1 MDRGDAEPRGT
12 GQGGVGQGG
21 AEPRGAGQ
29 GDARQG
35 DAEQGGAE
43 PRGTGRGGAGQSG
56 AGQGGAEQGGTEPS
70 GTGQGGT
77 EQDGAEPSSAGQGGT
92 EQGGTEPSSAGQGG
106 TEQVNARQDCAEPS
120 GAGQSGAGQGGT
132 EPSYTGQGDAEPSGA
147 GQGDAEQGGAEPSSA
162 GQGGTEQ
169 DGAEPSSAGQGGG
182 AERLGRLDEAIV
194 VLASSGLELSREE
207 LLDALWL
214 AGRLPEDGVEWA
226 PLARALTGG
235 GTALPATRPEP
246 ARPPATASP
255 AAPAQPTPEPTAPA
269 PTPEAD
275 GPGAQPSAP
284 AKGRPDDPP
293 DQPQPR
299 PRGDQRLRGL
309 YGGSQGPDT
318 EGAPDARRALPLRV
332 PEDKALRQEL
342 SIGRALRPLKQHRP
356 NPLKREFDEAATATA
371 LAETGLPDVV
381 TRPARERWLDL
392 ALVIDDGMS
401 MLLWRRLAVELRT
414 VLERSG
420 AFRVVRVLG
429 LHTRGTD
436 APALRARP
444 YAPDAPRLPTTAL
457 SDPSGHTLVLVVSD
471 GVGGAWRDGRMGQV
485 LARWAGVGP
494 TAVVH
499 ALPPRLWEGS
509 GIRARRWQVRTRR
522 PGSANTDWT
531 VADPVLPAALARFE
545 GVPVP
550 VLEPDAGPLADWA
563 RLIASASGT
572 AVLPLLDPGRGGPR
586 PAASATVPGRA
597 SVPAA
602 TTVPG
607 PAATPTPTP
616 ADELSRVQ
624 RFRDAASP
632 EAYRLAAHLAAVAPL
647 PVPVMRMVQ
656 KAVDG
661 RTDTGRL
668 AEVFLGGLMHPVA
681 PPASAGP
688 DPLPPEHRPF
698 AFADTAQRALLG
710 AVPLSELV
718 ATSKLIGRRLEQLA
732 GRSPDF
738 PAWLADARGT
748 DRLPPGARPFSAVE
762 RRLATRLGAP
772 SLSSAFATPTA
783 AQEWRRPEPG
793 DPRTLGPYRLTM
805 AGPPGARVNPFLG
818 QDAYGAEAI
827 VRIARH
833 LRGQQAADLLG
844 VEAEALR
851 RMDGRYTRRLLRTG
865 LDDDVPWLAE
875 EAFIGDRLDYLLRGN
890 AEGWDHRLDFL
901 RGDAE
906 RWDDRPDEATRT
918 GPERWDEHTAL
929 ALARQVADAVRL
941 SEEASMV
948 HGDLTISTVHVA
960 GADVL
965 LTGWSSASIDGAS
978 SPALGGDRPPTPED
992 NVRALGD
999 ILLSLGGGA
1008 PTRRPAPGLYFMPR
1022 WSSAAWEPLRALVM
1036 SCRER
1041 PHGHTAHEV
1050 WEFLTHF
1057 RPEAGTPQPRAGRP
1071 RAGRPVVCAR
1081 CGSPP
1086 APDDRFCDTCGG
1098 DVLTAPSSSAPPSSA
1113 PPSSTPPDSARASHP
1128 EPESGLPS
1136 INAYRAYRRLG
1147 GSRGYGVYLARRAGA
1162 SNDVVLRVAPG
1173 GTAQSSGRRLRAEAD
1188 ALRRMAGHYAPWLLV
1203 DASSLNPPGLVVE
1216 CVRHP
1221 SGSPAPPLS
1230 SLMGRRPDGSPR
1242 LDAERAATIGL
1253 RIAEAVNMC
1262 SLKGVVPGPLTAD
1275 TVLVTDSTVKL
1286 IGWTEASV
1294 GDRLPGAPTAADSVY
1309 ALGQILRDLSD
1320 AQPTGELVRTT
1331 DLWRNPQLL
1340 ATISACL
1347 DDRPGRRPS
1356 AGRVADVL
1364 VQCLTALPTFGHET
1378 LYEPES
1384 TDTQLPDDSAP
1395 ETSVPGPQVPLP
1407 EQPEAP
1413 PPAPAARPS
1422 RMTAILRN
1430 AGFGRSARRQRKREV
1445 IQRDLTV
1452 CHRIA
1457 VISHP
1462 IGVGRT
1468 ATTLALGAIF
1478 ASEREE
1484 RVLAVDAIPGG
1495 WGLTRRVQHE
1505 TEVTLRDLAHSDPL
1519 PDDHPS
1525 LEPYTT
1531 QKPSGLEILAGDY
1544 DQRSLGTPRVPVT
1557 NEEYRRVI
1565 GALSR
1570 HYSIILTDSD
1580 TGTSH
1585 TGRRGVLDLA
1595 DQVVIVTT
1603 PSAELTNSAHTILD
1617 RLAEDGHGDLA
1628 RNAITVISTSHETS
1642 QPDPRADPV
1651 TEFRARC
1658 RDVVVVPYDDHV
1670 AAGREIDLEQ
1680 LAPRTFDAYLDLAV
1694 LVAEGFPGA
1703 GT

>member
-1 MDRGDAEPRGT
+1 MSRGDA
-12 GQGGVGQGG
+12 
-21 AEPRGAGQ
+21 
-29 GDARQG
+29 
-35 DAEQGGAE
+35 
-43 PRGTGRGGAGQSG
+43 GRGGAGQ
-56 AGQGGAEQGGTEPS
+56 
-70 GTGQGGT
+70 
-77 EQDGAEPSSAGQGGT
+77 
-92 EQGGTEPSSAGQGG
+92 
-106 TEQVNARQDCAEPS
+106 
-120 GAGQSGAGQGGT
+120 
-132 EPSYTGQGDAEPSGA
+132 
-147 GQGDAEQGGAEPSSA
+147 
-162 GQGGTEQ
+162 
-169 DGAEPSSAGQGGG
+169 GG
-182 AERLGRLDEAIV
+182 AERLGRLDEAIAL
-194 VLASSGLELSREE
+194 LASSGLELSREE

-214 AGRLPEDGVEWA
+214 AGRLPEDDAERA
-226 PLARALTGG
+226 PLARAVTGG
-235 GTALPATRPEP
+235 GTALPAEPPVSTRSSAAP
-246 ARPPATASP
+246 ASP
-255 AAPAQPTPEPTAPA
+255 ATPAHRTPEPTAQPATPA
-269 PTPEAD
+269 PLPHRAD
-275 GPGAQPSAP
+275 HCAPGAQPSGP
-284 AKGRPDDPP
+284 AEAYPDDPP
-293 DQPQPR
+293 DRPR
-299 PRGDQRLRGL
+299 PRPHGDQRLRGL
-309 YGGSQGPDT
+309 YGGGQGPDT

-414 VLERSG
+414 VLQRSG

-429 LHTRGTD
+429 LHTRGTA

-444 YAPDAPRLPTTAL
+444 YAPDAPRLPATAL

-471 GVGGAWRDGRMGQV
+471 GVGPAWRDGRMGQV

-586 PAASATVPGRA
+586 PAP
-597 SVPAA
+597 A

-607 PAATPTPTP
+607 PAATPAP

-668 AEVFLGGLMHPVA
+668 AEVFLGGLMRPVA

-698 AFADTAQRALLG
+698 AFADAAQRALLG

-718 ATSKLIGRRLEQLA
+718 ATSRLIGRRLEQLA

-738 PAWLADARGT
+738 PAWLAHTAGSDQ
-748 DRLPPGARPFSAVE
+748 LPPGARPFTAVE
-762 RRLATRLGAP
+762 QRLAARLGAP
-772 SLSSAFATPTA
+772 PQPSVFTTPTA

-793 DPRTLGPYRLTM
+793 DPYVLGPYRLTM

-818 QDAYGAEAI
+818 QDAYGAVAI

-833 LRGQQAADLLG
+833 LRGQRAADLLG

-865 LDDDVPWLAE
+865 LGDDVPWLAE
-875 EAFIGDRLDYLLRGN
+875 EALIGDRLDYVLRGN
-890 AEGWDHRLDFL
+890 AERWDDRLDVL

-906 RWDDRPDEATRT
+906 RWDDRLDEAALTDP
-918 GPERWDEHTAL
+918 GRWDGLTAL

-941 SEEASMV
+941 SEEAGMV

-960 GADVL
+960 GADIL
-965 LTGWSSASIDGAS
+965 LTGWSSASIDGVP
-978 SPALGGDRPPTPED
+978 SPALGGDRPPTPEH

-999 ILLSLGGGA
+999 ILVSLGGGA

-1022 WSSAAWEPLRALVM
+1022 WSSAGWEPLRTLVM

-1050 WEFLTHF
+1050 WEFLMHF
-1057 RPEAGTPQPRAGRP
+1057 RPEAGTPEPRARRP
-1071 RAGRPVVCAR
+1071 RTERPIVCAQ
-1081 CGSPP
+1081 CGSPL
-1086 APDDRFCDTCGG
+1086 APHDRFCDTCGS
-1098 DVLTAPSSSAPPSSA
+1098 DILTTPPSSA
-1113 PPSSTPPDSARASHP
+1113 PPDSARASRP

-1147 GSRGYGVYLARRAGA
+1147 GSQGYGVYLARRPGA
-1162 SNDVVLRVAPG
+1162 SNDVVIRVAPG
-1173 GTAQSSGRRLRAEAD
+1173 GTAQGIGRRLRAEAD
-1188 ALRRMAGHYAPWLLV
+1188 ALRRMAGHYAPRLFV

-1216 CVRHP
+1216 CVRLP
-1221 SGSPAPPLS
+1221 DGSPAPPLS

-1320 AQPTGELVRTT
+1320 AQPTGELIRTM
-1331 DLWRNPQLL
+1331 DLWRNPELL
-1340 ATISACL
+1340 STISACL

-1356 AGRVADVL
+1356 AGRVADVF
-1364 VQCLTALPTFGHET
+1364 VQCLTTTPTFGHET
-1378 LYEPES
+1378 PYELES
-1384 TDTQLPDDSAP
+1384 TDAQLPTGAQPPDDPAP
-1395 ETSVPGPQVPLP
+1395 ETPVPGPQVPLP
-1407 EQPEAP
+1407 AQPED
-1413 PPAPAARPS
+1413 PPARAARPS
-1422 RMTAILRN
+1422 RLTTILRN

-1445 IQRDLTV
+1445 ILRDLAV

-1484 RVLAVDAIPGG
+1484 HVLAVDAIPGG
-1495 WGLTRRVQHE
+1495 RGLTRRVRHE
-1505 TEVTLRDLAHSDPL
+1505 TRATIRDLAHSDPL
-1519 PDDHPS
+1519 SDDHAS
-1525 LEPYTT
+1525 LEQFTT

-1565 GALSR
+1565 GVLSR
-1570 HYSIILTDSD
+1570 HYSIILADSD
-1580 TGTSH
+1580 AGASRTGM
-1585 TGRRGVLDLA
+1585 RGVLDLA
-1595 DQVVIVTT
+1595 DQLIIVTT

-1617 RLAEDGHGDLA
+1617 RLAEDGHADLA

-1642 QPDPRADPV
+1642 QPDPREDPV

-1680 LAPRTFDAYLDLAV
+1680 LAPRTFDAYLDLAA

>member
-1 MDRGDAEPRGT
+1 M
-12 GQGGVGQGG
+12 
-21 AEPRGAGQ
+21 
-29 GDARQG
+29 
-35 DAEQGGAE
+35 
-43 PRGTGRGGAGQSG
+43 
-56 AGQGGAEQGGTEPS
+56 
-70 GTGQGGT
+70 
-77 EQDGAEPSSAGQGGT
+77 
-92 EQGGTEPSSAGQGG
+92 
-106 TEQVNARQDCAEPS
+106 
-120 GAGQSGAGQGGT
+120 
-132 EPSYTGQGDAEPSGA
+132 
-147 GQGDAEQGGAEPSSA
+147 
-162 GQGGTEQ
+162 
-169 DGAEPSSAGQGGG
+169 
-182 AERLGRLDEAIV
+182 GRLDEAMV

-226 PLARALTGG
+226 PLARAVTSG
-235 GTALPATRPEP
+235 GTALPATRPET

-255 AAPAQPTPEPTAPA
+255 AASAQPASEPTAPA
-269 PTPEAD
+269 RTPEAD

-293 DQPQPR
+293 DQPRPR

-309 YGGSQGPDT
+309 YGGSQGPDGQGPDT

-332 PEDKALRQEL
+332 PEDKALHQEL

-414 VLERSG
+414 VLQRSG

-429 LHTRGTD
+429 LHTRGAD

-586 PAASATVPGRA
+586 PAPAATAPGPAAVPGRA
-597 SVPAA
+597 A
-602 TTVPG
+602 
-607 PAATPTPTP
+607 TPTP
-616 ADELSRVQ
+616 ADELRRVQ

-668 AEVFLGGLMHPVA
+668 AEVFLGGLMHPVE

-698 AFADTAQRALLG
+698 AFADAAQRALLG
-710 AVPLSELV
+710 AVPLPELV
-718 ATSKLIGRRLEQLA
+718 ATSRLIGQRLEQLA
-732 GRSPDF
+732 GHSPDF

-762 RRLATRLGAP
+762 RRLAARLGAS
-772 SLSSAFATPTA
+772 SLPSAFATA
-783 AQEWRRPEPG
+783 AAAREWRRPEPG

-805 AGPPGARVNPFLG
+805 AGPPGARVIPYLG
-818 QDAYGAEAI
+818 QDAYGTRA
-827 VRIARH
+827 VVQIARH
-833 LRGQQAADLLG
+833 LRGQPAADLLG
-844 VEAEALR
+844 MEAEALR
-851 RMDGRYTRRLLRTG
+851 RMDGRYARRLLREG
-865 LDDDVPWLAE
+865 PDDHIPWIAE
-875 EAFIGDRLDYLLRGN
+875 EAFIGERLDYVLRGYAERWGDRLDEAPRTDLGQ
-890 AEGWDHRLDFL
+890 WD
-901 RGDAE
+901 G
-906 RWDDRPDEATRT
+906 
-918 GPERWDEHTAL
+918 HTAL

-941 SEEASMV
+941 SEEAGMV

-960 GADVL
+960 GADIL
-965 LTGWSSASIDGAS
+965 LTGWSSASIDGVP
-978 SPALGGDRPPTPED
+978 SPALGGDRPPAPED

-1022 WSSAAWEPLRALVM
+1022 WSSAVWEPLRTLVR

-1041 PHGHTAHEV
+1041 PYGHSAHEV
-1050 WEFLTHF
+1050 WEFLRHF
-1057 RPEAGTPQPRAGRP
+1057 RPEAGPSKALAHRP
-1071 RAGRPVVCAR
+1071 RPRPGEPTVCAL
-1081 CGSPP
+1081 CGNPLVP
-1086 APDDRFCDTCGG
+1086 NDRYCDACGA
-1098 DVLTAPSSSAPPSSA
+1098 DLST
-1113 PPSSTPPDSARASHP
+1113 TPPLSARPGSARAFRAD
-1128 EPESGLPS
+1128 PESGLPS
-1136 INAYRAYRRLG
+1136 VDGYRAHRRLG
-1147 GSRGYGVYLARRAGA
+1147 GSRGYGVYLARRPGA
-1162 SNDVVLRVAPG
+1162 SNDVVMRVAPG
-1173 GTAQSSGRRLRAEAD
+1173 GTAQGIGRRLRAEAE
-1188 ALRRMAGHYAPWLLV
+1188 ALRQMAGRYAPRLLA
-1203 DASSLNPPGLVVE
+1203 DASSSDSPWLAVE
-1216 CVRHP
+1216 CVQLP
-1221 SGSPAPPLS
+1221 DGSPAPPLS

-1242 LDAERAATIGL
+1242 LDAVRAATIGL

-1286 IGWTEASV
+1286 IGWTDASI
-1294 GDRLPGAPTAADSVY
+1294 GHRLPGAPTAADSVY

-1320 AQPTGELVRTT
+1320 AQPTGELIRTIE
-1331 DLWRNPQLL
+1331 LWRNPQLL
-1340 ATISACL
+1340 STISACL

-1356 AGRVADVL
+1356 AGRVADVF
-1364 VQCLTALPTFGHET
+1364 VQCLATMPTLGHET

-1384 TDTQLPDDSAP
+1384 TDAQLPDDP
-1395 ETSVPGPQVPLP
+1395 LPDTSVPGPQVPLP
-1407 EQPEAP
+1407 EQPEAQ
-1413 PPAPAARPS
+1413 PARAARPS
-1422 RMTAILRN
+1422 RLTTILRN
-1430 AGFGRSARRQRKREV
+1430 AGLGRSARRQRKREV
-1445 IQRDLTV
+1445 ILRDLTV

-1462 IGVGRT
+1462 LGVGRT

-1484 RVLAVDAIPGG
+1484 HVLAVDAIPGG
-1495 WGLTRRVQHE
+1495 RGLTLRVRHE
-1505 TEVTLRDLAHSDPL
+1505 TRATIRDLAHSDPL
-1519 PDDHPS
+1519 PDDHAS
-1525 LEPYTT
+1525 LEQFTT

-1544 DQRSLGTPRVPVT
+1544 DLRRLGTPRVSVA

-1570 HYSIILTDSD
+1570 HYSIILADSD
-1580 TGTSH
+1580 TGTSD
-1585 TGRRGVLDLA
+1585 TSMRGVIDLA
-1595 DQVVIVTT
+1595 DQLIIVTT
-1603 PSAELTNSAHTILD
+1603 PSAELTSSARTILD
-1617 RLAEDGHGDLA
+1617 RLAEDGHAELV

-1642 QPDPRADPV
+1642 QPDPREDPV

-1658 RDVVVVPYDDHV
+1658 RGVVVVPYDDHV
-1670 AAGREIDLEQ
+1670 AAGRDIELER
-1680 LAPRTFDAYLDLAV
+1680 LAPRTLDAYLDIAA

>member
-1 MDRGDAEPRGT
+1 PSGT
-12 GQGGVGQGG
+12 GQGGTEPSGAKQGG

-29 GDARQG
+29 GGTGHDCTEPRGAG
-35 DAEQGGAE
+35 QGGAGQDCAE
-43 PRGTGRGGAGQSG
+43 PRGTGQGG
-56 AGQGGAEQGGTEPS
+56 AGQGGAGPSGAKPS

-77 EQDGAEPSSAGQGGT
+77 EPSGAKQGGTGQGGT
-92 EQGGTEPSSAGQGG
+92 G
-106 TEQVNARQDCAEPS
+106 PS
-120 GAGQSGAGQGGT
+120 GAK
-132 EPSYTGQGDAEPSGA
+132 
-147 GQGDAEQGGAEPSSA
+147 QGGAEPS
-162 GQGGTEQ
+162 GTGPSGTGRG
-169 DGAEPSSAGQGGG
+169 GAEPSGARQGGAEPRGAGLGGG
-182 AERLGRLDEAIV
+182 AERLGRLDEAMV

-214 AGRLPEDGVEWA
+214 AGRMPEDGVERA
-226 PLARALTGG
+226 PLARAVTGG
-235 GTALPATRPEP
+235 GTALPATRSEP

-255 AAPAQPTPEPTAPA
+255 AASAQPPPEPTAPA
-269 PTPEAD
+269 RTPEAD

-293 DQPQPR
+293 DQPRPR
-299 PRGDQRLRGL
+299 PRSDQRLRGL
-309 YGGSQGPDT
+309 YGGSQSPDA

-485 LARWAGVGP
+485 LVRWAGVGP

-586 PAASATVPGRA
+586 IAPSAA
-597 SVPAA
+597 VPARA
-602 TTVPG
+602 ATVPG
-607 PAATPTPTP
+607 PAATPTPTPTP

-668 AEVFLGGLMHPVA
+668 AEVFLGGLMHPVE

-688 DPLPPEHRPF
+688 APLPPEHRPF

-772 SLSSAFATPTA
+772 SLSSAFATATA

-793 DPRTLGPYRLTM
+793 DPHMLGPYRLTM

-833 LRGQQAADLLG
+833 LHGQQAADLLG

-851 RMDGRYTRRLLRTG
+851 RMDGRYTRRLLGTG

-875 EAFIGDRLDYLLRGN
+875 EAFIGDRLDHLLRGD
-890 AEGWDHRLDFL
+890 AEGWEHRLDFL
-901 RGDAE
+901 RGDPE
-906 RWDDRPDEATRT
+906 RGDDRPDFLR
-918 GPERWDEHTAL
+918 GDPERGDGHTAL

-941 SEEASMV
+941 SEEAGMV

-960 GADVL
+960 GADIL
-965 LTGWSSASIDGAS
+965 LTGWSSASIDGAP
-978 SPALGGDRPPTPED
+978 SPALGGDRPPAPED

-1050 WEFLTHF
+1050 WEFLSHF
-1057 RPEAGTPQPRAGRP
+1057 QPEAGTPEPRTRRP
-1071 RAGRPVVCAR
+1071 RAERPIVCAQ
-1081 CGSPP
+1081 CGSPL
-1086 APDDRFCDTCGG
+1086 APDDRFCDMCGWN
-1098 DVLTAPSSSAPPSSA
+1098 VLTAPPSSA
-1113 PPSSTPPDSARASHP
+1113 PPDSARASRP
-1128 EPESGLPS
+1128 EPESTLPS
-1136 INAYRAYRRLG
+1136 INAYRSYRRLG
-1147 GSRGYGVYLARRAGA
+1147 GSRGYRVYLARRPGA
-1162 SNDVVLRVAPG
+1162 SNDVVLRIAPG
-1173 GTAQSSGRRLRAEAD
+1173 GTAQGSGRRLRAEAD
-1188 ALRRMAGHYAPWLLV
+1188 ALRRMAGHYAPRLFV

-1216 CVRHP
+1216 FVRLP
-1221 SGSPAPPLS
+1221 DGSPAPPLS

-1286 IGWTEASV
+1286 IGWTDANV
-1294 GDRLPGAPTAADSVY
+1294 GARPPGAPTAADSVY
-1309 ALGQILRDLSD
+1309 ALGRILRDLSD
-1320 AQPTGELVRTT
+1320 AQPTGKLIRTT

-1340 ATISACL
+1340 SIISACL

-1356 AGRVADVL
+1356 AGRVADVF
-1364 VQCLTALPTFGHET
+1364 VQCLTAMPAFGHEAP
-1378 LYEPES
+1378 YEPES
-1384 TDTQLPDDSAP
+1384 TDAQLPDGSGPD
-1395 ETSVPGPQVPLP
+1395 TSVPGPQVPLA

-1413 PPAPAARPS
+1413 PPARAARPS
-1422 RMTAILRN
+1422 RLTAILRN

-1445 IQRDLTV
+1445 ILRDLTV

-1462 IGVGRT
+1462 LGVGRT

-1484 RVLAVDAIPGG
+1484 HVLAVDAIPGG
-1495 WGLTRRVQHE
+1495 RGLTRRVQHE
-1505 TEVTLRDLAHSDPL
+1505 TGATLSDLAHSDPL
-1519 PDDHPS
+1519 PDDHTS

-1544 DQRSLGTPRVPVT
+1544 DQRSLGTRQVPVT

-1570 HYSIILTDSD
+1570 HYSIILADSD

-1595 DQVVIVTT
+1595 DQLIIVTT

-1617 RLAEDGHGDLA
+1617 RLAEDGHADLA

-1642 QPDPRADPV
+1642 RPYPREDPV

-1670 AAGREIDLEQ
+1670 AAGREIDLAR

>member
-1 MDRGDAEPRGT
+1 MSRGDA
-12 GQGGVGQGG
+12 
-21 AEPRGAGQ
+21 
-29 GDARQG
+29 
-35 DAEQGGAE
+35 
-43 PRGTGRGGAGQSG
+43 GRGGAGQGG
-56 AGQGGAEQGGTEPS
+56 AGQ
-70 GTGQGGT
+70 
-77 EQDGAEPSSAGQGGT
+77 
-92 EQGGTEPSSAGQGG
+92 
-106 TEQVNARQDCAEPS
+106 
-120 GAGQSGAGQGGT
+120 
-132 EPSYTGQGDAEPSGA
+132 
-147 GQGDAEQGGAEPSSA
+147 
-162 GQGGTEQ
+162 
-169 DGAEPSSAGQGGG
+169 GG
-182 AERLGRLDEAIV
+182 AERLGRLDEAIAL
-194 VLASSGLELSREE
+194 LASSGLELSREE

-214 AGRLPEDGVEWA
+214 AGRLPEDDAERA
-226 PLARALTGG
+226 PLARAVTGG
-235 GTALPATRPEP
+235 GTALPAQPPVSTRSSAAP
-246 ARPPATASP
+246 ASP
-255 AAPAQPTPEPTAPA
+255 ATPAHRTPEPTAQPATPA
-269 PTPEAD
+269 PLPHRAD
-275 GPGAQPSAP
+275 HLAPGAQPSGP
-284 AKGRPDDPP
+284 AEAHPDDPP
-293 DQPQPR
+293 DQPRPR
-299 PRGDQRLRGL
+299 PHGDQRLRGL

-318 EGAPDARRALPLRV
+318 EGASDARRALPLRV

-414 VLERSG
+414 VLQRSG

-429 LHTRGTD
+429 LHTRGTA

-586 PAASATVPGRA
+586 PAP
-597 SVPAA
+597 A

-607 PAATPTPTP
+607 TAATPAP

-668 AEVFLGGLMHPVA
+668 AEVFLGGLMRPVA

-698 AFADTAQRALLG
+698 AFADAAQRALLG

-718 ATSKLIGRRLEQLA
+718 ATSRLIGRRLEQLA

-748 DRLPPGARPFSAVE
+748 DRLPPGARPFSSVE
-762 RRLATRLGAP
+762 RRLAARLGAP
-772 SLSSAFATPTA
+772 SLPSAFATPTA

-793 DPRTLGPYRLTM
+793 DPYVLGPYRLTM

-818 QDAYGAEAI
+818 QDAYGAVAI

-833 LRGQQAADLLG
+833 LRGQRAADLLG

-865 LDDDVPWLAE
+865 LGDDVPWLAE
-875 EAFIGDRLDYLLRGN
+875 EAFIGDRLDYV
-890 AEGWDHRLDFL
+890 L

-906 RWDDRPDEATRT
+906 RWDDRLDVLRGDAERWDDRLDEATRT
-918 GPERWDEHTAL
+918 DPGRWDGLTAL

-941 SEEASMV
+941 SEEAGMV

-960 GADVL
+960 GADIL
-965 LTGWSSASIDGAS
+965 LTGWSSASIDGVP

-999 ILLSLGGGA
+999 ILVSLGGGA

-1022 WSSAAWEPLRALVM
+1022 WSSAGWEPLRTLVM

-1050 WEFLTHF
+1050 WEFLMHF
-1057 RPEAGTPQPRAGRP
+1057 RPEAGTPEPRARRP
-1071 RAGRPVVCAR
+1071 RTERPIVCAQ
-1081 CGSPP
+1081 CGSPL
-1086 APDDRFCDTCGG
+1086 APHDRFCDTCGS
-1098 DVLTAPSSSAPPSSA
+1098 DILTTPPSSA
-1113 PPSSTPPDSARASHP
+1113 PPDSARASRP

-1147 GSRGYGVYLARRAGA
+1147 GSQGYGVYLARRPGA
-1162 SNDVVLRVAPG
+1162 SNDVVIRVAPG
-1173 GTAQSSGRRLRAEAD
+1173 GTAQGIGRRLRAEAD
-1188 ALRRMAGHYAPWLLV
+1188 ALRRMAGHYAPRLFI

-1216 CVRHP
+1216 CVRLP
-1221 SGSPAPPLS
+1221 DGSPAPPLS
-1230 SLMGRRPDGSPR
+1230 SLMGRRPDGSPW
-1242 LDAERAATIGL
+1242 LDAERAATVGL

-1275 TVLVTDSTVKL
+1275 TVLVTGSTVKL
-1286 IGWTEASV
+1286 IGWSDAHV
-1294 GDRLPGAPTAADSVY
+1294 GDRLPGAATAADSVY

-1320 AQPTGELVRTT
+1320 AQPTGELIRTM

-1340 ATISACL
+1340 STISACL

-1356 AGRVADVL
+1356 AGRVADVF
-1364 VQCLTALPTFGHET
+1364 VQCLTTMSTSTSMQMPMQMPYEAGTSDTPQPAAET
-1378 LYEPES
+1378 PDDAEPES
-1384 TDTQLPDDSAP
+1384 PAAPGPAPTTAPEPPPKPSGPSFTRALRSLFQRGGSAP
-1395 ETSVPGPQVPLP
+1395 EADVGHPLEQVRLP
-1407 EQPEAP
+1407 RTDSCHLAII
-1413 PPAPAARPS
+1413 S
-1422 RMTAILRN
+1422 RAVGAGRTTTAI
-1430 AGFGRSARRQRKREV
+1430 
-1445 IQRDLTV
+1445 
-1452 CHRIA
+1452 
-1457 VISHP
+1457 
-1462 IGVGRT
+1462 
-1468 ATTLALGAIF
+1468 ALGD
-1478 ASEREE
+1478 
-1484 RVLAVDAIPGG
+1484 VLASAHRGKVIALDAIPGG
-1495 WGLTRRVQHE
+1495 DALGRRVQRE
-1505 TEVTLRDLAHSDPL
+1505 SQATIQDVVQAVLDSD
-1519 PDDHPS
+1519 
-1525 LEPYTT
+1525 TT
-1531 QKPSGLEILAGDY
+1531 DFSSVRRFTSQTPSGLEVLVGDP
-1544 DQRSLGTPRVPVT
+1544 RPSLPRNRTPEVNNR
-1557 NEEYRRVI
+1557 EYRAVI
-1565 GALSR
+1565 TALR
-1570 HYSIILTDSD
+1570 RRYPVILSASD
-1580 TGTSH
+1580 TG
-1585 TGRRGVLDLA
+1585 GLRDVVPELLDLT
-1595 DQVVIVTT
+1595 DQLIIVTS
-1603 PSAELTNSAHTILD
+1603 PSVERMRSAHTTLD
-1617 RLAEDGHGDLA
+1617 RLIQGGRGDLVE
-1628 RNAITVISTSHETS
+1628 RGIVVLNTHREY
-1642 QPDPRADPV
+1642 PPADPERLAV
-1651 TEFRARC
+1651 GFRVRC
-1658 RDVVVVPYDDHV
+1658 RGVVVVPYDQHL
-1670 AAGREIDLEQ
+1670 AAPGEIDLHR
-1680 LAPRTFDAYLDLAV
+1680 LAPRTLDAYLEIAA
-1694 LVAEGFPGA
+1694 LVAEGYPEA
-1703 GT
+1703 GD

>member
-1 MDRGDAEPRGT
+1 M
-12 GQGGVGQGG
+12 
-21 AEPRGAGQ
+21 
-29 GDARQG
+29 
-35 DAEQGGAE
+35 
-43 PRGTGRGGAGQSG
+43 
-56 AGQGGAEQGGTEPS
+56 
-70 GTGQGGT
+70 
-77 EQDGAEPSSAGQGGT
+77 
-92 EQGGTEPSSAGQGG
+92 
-106 TEQVNARQDCAEPS
+106 
-120 GAGQSGAGQGGT
+120 
-132 EPSYTGQGDAEPSGA
+132 
-147 GQGDAEQGGAEPSSA
+147 
-162 GQGGTEQ
+162 
-169 DGAEPSSAGQGGG
+169 
-182 AERLGRLDEAIV
+182 GRLDEAV
-194 VLASSGLELSREE
+194 GLLASSGLALSREE

-214 AGRLPEDGVEWA
+214 AGRLPEDDAERA
-226 PLARALTGG
+226 PLARAVTDG
-235 GTALPATRPEP
+235 GTALPAEP
-246 ARPPATASP
+246 PVPTHSSAATASP
-255 AAPAQPTPEPTAPA
+255 ATPAHRTPEPTARPATPA
-269 PTPEAD
+269 PLPQRAD
-275 GPGAQPSAP
+275 HSAP
-284 AKGRPDDPP
+284 GVQPPDPVEAHPDDPP
-293 DQPQPR
+293 DQPRPR
-299 PRGDQRLRGL
+299 PRRDQRLRGL

-414 VLERSG
+414 VLQRSG

-429 LHTRGTD
+429 LHTRGAD

-471 GVGGAWRDGRMGQV
+471 GVGAAWRDGRMGQV

-572 AVLPLLDPGRGGPR
+572 AVLPLLDPGRGGPQPAR
-586 PAASATVPGRA
+586 AATAPDPAAAP
-597 SVPAA
+597 
-602 TTVPG
+602 TVPG
-607 PAATPTPTP
+607 PAATPTP

-668 AEVFLGGLMHPVA
+668 AEVFLGGLMRPVA

-698 AFADTAQRALLG
+698 AFADAAQRALLG

-748 DRLPPGARPFSAVE
+748 DRLPAGARPFSAVE
-762 RRLATRLGAP
+762 RRLAARLGAP
-772 SLSSAFATPTA
+772 SLSSAFATRTA
-783 AQEWRRPEPG
+783 ALAWRRLEPD
-793 DPRTLGPYRLTM
+793 DPGTIGPYRLTM
-805 AGPPGARVNPFLG
+805 AGPPGARLNPYLG
-818 QDAYGAEAI
+818 RDAYDAEA
-827 VRIARH
+827 VVQVARR
-833 LRGQQAADLLG
+833 LSGRQAADLLA

-851 RMDGRYTRRLLRTG
+851 RMDGRYARRLLREG
-865 LDDDVPWLAE
+865 LNDDVPWIAE
-875 EAFIGDRLDYLLRGN
+875 EAFIG
-890 AEGWDHRLDFL
+890 ERLDFVL

-906 RWDDRPDEATRT
+906 QWEDRQDDALLTSPGRWD
-918 GPERWDEHTAL
+918 GHTAL
-929 ALARQVADAVRL
+929 ALARKVADAVRI
-941 SEEASMV
+941 SEAARMV
-948 HGDLTISTVHVA
+948 HGGLSISTVHIA
-960 GADVL
+960 GEDVL
-965 LTGWSSASIDGAS
+965 LTGWSSATIDGMA
-978 SPALGGDRPPTPED
+978 SPASAGGRPPTSKD
-992 NVRALGD
+992 VVGALGD
-999 ILLSLGGGA
+999 ILLCLGGGA
-1008 PTRRPAPGLYFMPR
+1008 LARHPAPGLYFMPR
-1022 WSSAAWEPLRALVM
+1022 WSGAVWEPLRAVVM
-1036 SCRER
+1036 ACREN
-1041 PHGHTAHEV
+1041 PVHHTARGI
-1050 WEFLTHF
+1050 WEFLMDF
-1057 RPEAGTPQPRAGRP
+1057 RPDGAPPNARAGQPRPRP
-1071 RAGRPVVCAR
+1071 EHPTACPL
-1081 CGSPP
+1081 CGSPL

-1098 DVLTAPSSSAPPSSA
+1098 DVSTAPPSSA
-1113 PPSSTPPDSARASHP
+1113 PPDPAPAPRP
-1128 EPESGLPS
+1128 EPENTLPT

-1147 GSRGYGVYLARRAGA
+1147 GSRGYGVYLARRPGA
-1162 SNDVVLRVAPG
+1162 SNDVVIRVAPG
-1173 GTAQSSGRRLRAEAD
+1173 GTAQGIGRRLRAEAE
-1188 ALRRMAGHYAPWLLV
+1188 ALRQMAGHYAPRLLL

-1216 CVRHP
+1216 CVRLP
-1221 SGSPAPPLS
+1221 DDSPAPPLS
-1230 SLMGRRPDGSPR
+1230 SLLGRRPDGSPL
-1242 LDAERAATIGL
+1242 LDAVRAATIGL

-1262 SLKGVVPGPLTAD
+1262 SLKGVAPGPLTAD

-1286 IGWTEASV
+1286 IGWTDASV
-1294 GDRLPGAPTAADSVY
+1294 NARLPGAPASADSVY
-1309 ALGQILRDLSD
+1309 AMGEILRALSD
-1320 AQPTGELVRTT
+1320 AQPTGDLVRTM

-1340 ATISACL
+1340 STISACL

-1356 AGRVADVL
+1356 AGRVADVF
-1364 VQCLTALPTFGHET
+1364 VQCLTATPTFAPT
-1378 LYEPES
+1378 SYESVS
-1384 TDTQLPDDSAP
+1384 TDAQLPDDPAP
-1395 ETSVPGPQVPLP
+1395 DTSVPGPEVPLP

-1413 PPAPAARPS
+1413 PARAARPS
-1422 RMTAILRN
+1422 RLTAILRN
-1430 AGFGRSARRQRKREV
+1430 AGFGRSARRQRRREA
-1445 IQRDLTV
+1445 ILRDLTV

-1495 WGLTRRVQHE
+1495 RGLTRRVHHE
-1505 TEVTLRDLAHSDPL
+1505 TGATIRDLAHSDPL
-1519 PDDHPS
+1519 PDDYPS
-1525 LEPYTT
+1525 LEPFTT
-1531 QKPSGLEILAGDY
+1531 RKPSGLEILAGDY
-1544 DQRSLGTPRVPVT
+1544 DLRSHGTRRVPIT

-1570 HYSIILTDSD
+1570 HYAIILADSD
-1580 TGTSH
+1580 ADASH
-1585 TGRRGVLDLA
+1585 TGMRGVIDLA
-1595 DQVVIVTT
+1595 DQLIIVTT

-1617 RLAEDGHGDLA
+1617 RLAGDGRADLV

-1642 QPDPRADPV
+1642 QPDPREDPV

-1670 AAGREIDLEQ
+1670 AAGREIDLAQ
-1680 LAPRTFDAYLDLAV
+1680 LTPRTFDAYLDLAA